1 MINKKNI
8 KIIGD
13 RFVLLPFEMKHL
25 TNGYLGWLRDD
36 NINQF
41 LLKPNN
47 ETSMEDA
54 TEFCKEMICSSNDI
68 FLAIMIQKKHVGN
81 VRIGPINYSSKVC
94 QFSMMIGDKAYH
106 GKGYGTEIVS
116 SSIEYMFN
124 ILDMN
129 KVTLDVLA
137 DNIPA
142 VRIYAKNGM
151 YEESI
156 SRESVF
162 MNDKF
167 YDVKTMSIINK
178 NNIHP

>member
-1 MINKKNI
+1 
-8 KIIGD
+8 
-13 RFVLLPFEMKHL
+13 
-25 TNGYLGWLRDD
+25 
-36 NINQF
+36 
-41 LLKPNN
+41 
-47 ETSMEDA
+47 
-54 TEFCKEMICSSNDI
+54 
-68 FLAIMIQKKHVGN
+68 
-81 VRIGPINYSSKVC
+81 
-94 QFSMMIGDKAYH
+94 MIGDKAYH

-129 KVTLDVLA
+129 KATLDVLA

-142 VRIYAKNGM
+142 VRIYEKNGM